1 MSTLSSGLS
10 YRIILFLLVC
20 IFATF
25 RSHEPLKPWVIYY
38 SFLHGTQ
45 WGFDYIILELIQSI

>member
-1 MSTLSSGLS
+1 MSTLSSGLN

-20 IFATF
+20 IFAIF

-38 SFLHGTQ
+38 SFLHHFGHCLAHS
-45 WGFDYIILELIQSI
+45 GDLAI